1 MKKNIV
7 TSSSTIIDCEEIV
20 DLMNVLLPPYR
31 LEKRND
37 PDLRW
42 LYPAI
47 KHSIVDATLQHT
59 RGNQAKAA
67 RMLGINRFTLRSIY
81 TQKNGLARL
90 VRILMCFR
98 NWC

>member
-1 MKKNIV
+1 MKENIV
-7 TSSSTIIDCEEIV
+7 VPSSKIIDYDEIV
-20 DLMNVLLPPYR
+20 DVMNDLLRPYR

-47 KHSIVDATLQHT
+47 KHSVADAILLHT

-67 RMLGINRFTLRSIY
+67 RMLGINRFTLRNIY
-81 TQKNGLARL
+81 THPKKRTS
-90 VRILMCFR
+90 
-98 NWC
+98 